1 MQNSK
6 AQLQAVSELL
16 RFMFSLDLVIFC
28 KKLFFLLI
36 WWLEYFQKAT
46 VWYIDMVRAWNCTCR
61 YYTKY
66 KGLPN
71 KFQILSWLTQAK
83 NYGSKPHEFWSHKN
97 CSNFKRASENLSTR
111 FLICI
116 RWLVSNKKFL
126 AIPFHKN
133 TKIST
138 HSWYFWSQ
146 KGFWDRILGFG
157 TKLSGPIAHSALH
170 QKLWKF

>member
-46 VWYIDMVRAWNCTCR
+46 VWYIDMVRAWNCTCG

-146 KGFWDRILGFG
+146 NGFWDRILGFG